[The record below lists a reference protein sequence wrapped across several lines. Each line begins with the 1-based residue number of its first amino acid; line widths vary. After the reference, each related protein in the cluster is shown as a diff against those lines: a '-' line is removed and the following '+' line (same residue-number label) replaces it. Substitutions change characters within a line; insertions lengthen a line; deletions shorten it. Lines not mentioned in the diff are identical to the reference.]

1 MINEPLP
8 GAKPSTGAVRDWLSA
23 NAARRY
29 RSVMN
34 RDNLTLPNLLT
45 VIRILLVPLV
55 VWRLLVLDMQ
65 GAFWL
70 FAAAALTDLL
80 DGSLARLLNQRTVLG
95 AWLDPIADKL
105 MLLSTLFMLAWDGVL
120 PVYLAL
126 VVGLRDL
133 VILSGAAAYRRLTG
147 GLDVH
152 PTLTGKLATFVEFI
166 LVALA
171 LADAALDLGL
181 TEHIPLLSLLAAALV
196 VLSGIR
202 YVWIWADKTRAFLNS
217 QQVKT

>member
-1 MINEPLP
+1 M
-8 GAKPSTGAVRDWLSA
+8 
-23 NAARRY
+23 AAHSFLAAPRFPRF
-29 RSVMN
+29 RQTIVDVIVWAMN

-45 VIRILLVPLV
+45 LMRIVLVPFV
-55 VWRLLVLDMQ
+55 IWRLAVLDMQ

-80 DGSLARLLNQRTVLG
+80 DGNLARLLNQRTVLG

-120 PVYLAL
+120 PMYLAL
-126 VVGLRDL
+126 VVVLRDL
-133 VILSGAAAYRRLTG
+133 VILAGAAAYRHLTG

-171 LADAALDLGL
+171 LANAAMELGL
-181 TEHIPLLSLLAAALV
+181 TDHIPLLSILAAALV

-202 YVWIWADKTRAFLNS
+202 YVWIWADKTRAFLS
-217 QQVKT
+217 ARGVKP

>member
-1 MINEPLP
+1 
-8 GAKPSTGAVRDWLSA
+8 
-23 NAARRY
+23 
-29 RSVMN
+29 MN

-80 DGSLARLLNQRTVLG
+80 DGSLARLLDQRTVLG

-181 TEHIPLLSLLAAALV
+181 TEHIPLLSMLAAALV

-202 YVWIWADKTRAFLNS
+202 YVWIWADKTRTFLNA
-217 QQVKT
+217 QRIKT